1 MNKTK
6 EPKSVETEHNGNE
19 VDYENRNKSASTNDS
34 TNEEQIPEAAAVTK
48 EVKPAKMFGGKKC
61 RLSRHFRHQK
71 KPCVLPKYIV
81 ETSDEYS
88 DSCSIADGDDDDED
102 YSVT

>member
-1 MNKTK
+1 MNQTK
-6 EPKSVETEHNGNE
+6 EPKSVETEHNGDE

-34 TNEEQIPEAAAVTK
+34 TNEEQIPEA
-48 EVKPAKMFGGKKC
+48 AKMFGGKKC

-88 DSCSIADGDDDDED
+88 DSCSIADGDDGDED
-102 YSVT
+102 YSVK